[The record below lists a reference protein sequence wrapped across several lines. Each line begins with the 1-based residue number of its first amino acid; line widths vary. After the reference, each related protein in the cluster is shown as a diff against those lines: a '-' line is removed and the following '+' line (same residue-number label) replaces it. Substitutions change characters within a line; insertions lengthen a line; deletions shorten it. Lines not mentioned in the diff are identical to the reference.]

1 MVRADHDQGGGT
13 AACQPS
19 PETTEDVT
27 REGATQAPLPLRS
40 AACFE
45 SSFPLIDLARI
56 LPDLA
61 RSGRFFSGFASE
73 TAFPSGPEA

>member
-1 MVRADHDQGGGT
+1 MIRAG
-13 AACQPS
+13 AQPPAS
-19 PETTEDVT
+19 PVQKPEDVT

-40 AACFE
+40 LGFE
-45 SSFPLIDLARI
+45 NSFPLIDLARI

-61 RSGRFFSGFASE
+61 RDGRFFSGFASE